1 LTVVND
7 GVFLN
12 FLILTS
18 SIVSGGILP
27 LVSGNI
33 KAHKE
38 AKTHST
44 PSQNTTLA
52 WSFVFWRWMVQDP
65 AGTDSN
71 KGEKSQ
77 VKYQTLNQTHY
88 SGRYADESMYC
99 AEVDSSKEALQ
110 VAGH

>member
-1 LTVVND
+1 
-7 GVFLN
+7 
-12 FLILTS
+12 
-18 SIVSGGILP
+18 
-27 LVSGNI
+27 
-33 KAHKE
+33 
-38 AKTHST
+38 
-44 PSQNTTLA
+44 
-52 WSFVFWRWMVQDP
+52 MQDP